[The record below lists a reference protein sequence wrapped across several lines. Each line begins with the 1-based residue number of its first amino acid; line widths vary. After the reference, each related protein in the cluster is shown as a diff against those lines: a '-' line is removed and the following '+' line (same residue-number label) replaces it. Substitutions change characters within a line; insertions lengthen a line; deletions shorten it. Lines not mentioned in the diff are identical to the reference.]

1 MTDFIF
7 YLKEGVNHILDSDG
21 LDHFYFILSFCILY
35 TFNDWKKILG
45 LVTAF
50 TVGHC
55 VTLFLSGLDLVRI
68 NSDLVELLIPIT
80 ILLSCINNFW
90 LLTKD
95 KQSKQ
100 QLTTTYI
107 ILLAFGLIHG
117 LGFSNYIKMMIFD
130 DESIVLP
137 LLGFNIGIELAQLL
151 IIAGFLA
158 LISVGTLI
166 LKSKIKWLR
175 LSINLIIFLL
185 VLKMMFL
192 V

>member
-1 MTDFIF
+1 MNDFLF
-7 YLKEGVNHILDSDG
+7 YLKEGVNHILDPDG

-35 TFNDWKKILG
+35 TFNDWRKIVG

-55 VTLFLSGLDLVRI
+55 VTLFLSGLELVSI
-68 NSDLVELLIPIT
+68 NANTVELLIPIT
-80 ILLSCINNFW
+80 ILLSCVNNFW
-90 LLTKD
+90 FLVKD
-95 KQSKQ
+95 KPSKQ

-107 ILLAFGLIHG
+107 ILLVFGLIHG

-137 LLGFNIGIELAQLL
+137 LLGFNVGIELAQLL
-151 IIAGFLA
+151 IVAGFLA
-158 LISVGTLI
+158 LISISTLV

-175 LSINLIIFLL
+175 FAVNVIIFFL
-185 VLKMMFL
+185 VLQMIL
-192 V
+192 SN

>member
-1 MTDFIF
+1 MTDFTF
-7 YLKEGVNHILDSDG
+7 YLEEGVNHILDPEG

-55 VTLFLSGLDLVRI
+55 VTLFLSGLELVTI
-68 NSDLVELLIPIT
+68 KADLVELLIPIT

-90 LLTKD
+90 LLLKD

-100 QLTTTYI
+100 RLTTTYF

-137 LLGFNIGIELAQLL
+137 LLGFNVGIELAQLL
-151 IIAGFLA
+151 IVAGFLA
-158 LISVGTLI
+158 LISISELL

-175 LSINLIIFLL
+175 LAVNSIIFLL
-185 VLKMMFL
+185 VMKMMFL
-192 V
+192 D